1 MYYLVH
7 MSVNDKTTALKVVEV
22 AMEIAFPPDFLER
35 IRKRHGARP
44 TRDAAMSTS
53 VGGIGP
59 LLRDRIVAQAEEGL
73 DVIGVTFLYE
83 NTWIQSWFDW
93 GQLHLEKRQ
102 VASYLRELLKDSG
115 ITLNVPMFDETV
127 VEAKVFQLDFGKA
140 RVYFIDAPPITHVVY
155 PSDEDAP
162 HKTAKPAAWAED
174 LRYRQNWLIGRGT
187 LYLLKALNFTADMVV
202 LSETPTLFAHPKIA
216 RDDLQNDAFFSST
229 RFIFN
234 DHTPME
240 YAHPV
245 WSKEIQKRLQLD
257 SSSYPAI
264 PGVKTKEDVDV
275 TRLLIALCDGVFGVS
290 EKHGRVMRAMPSL
303 KDLSEKIEFITNGV
317 SETFWQAPEYKD
329 VSRLSDEALLKS
341 LDHHK
346 ENLLDWVWRSYG
358 LWHTWKDQV
367 KGMGVVLW
375 TRRITGYKRLD
386 MLHALCKDP
395 LKKAFIESNIVLL
408 IGGRIHQHDD
418 QAQAMVYTLLDL
430 ISQDR
435 VLQERMVLLDNFNV
449 WMAPRLFYGSDAC
462 VMLADDGREAAA
474 TGFMKAQ
481 LNGDLVIAT
490 SDGAVPESVVFQ
502 GHEKQGEIA
511 NGFEVP
517 YVDGHPTPEGLL
529 KAFKA
534 LRQTLENPH
543 QHAAMKRSALAARAQ
558 VSIGRTI
565 KDTQDFYQRILVK
578 SALPINPQS

>member
-1 MYYLVH
+1 
-7 MSVNDKTTALKVVEV
+7 MSEPEKIHPIKVVEV

-35 IRKRHGARP
+35 IRKRFGARP

-59 LLRDRIVAQAEEGL
+59 LLRDRLVAQAEEGI

-102 VASYLRELLKDSG
+102 VASYLRDLLKDSG
-115 ITLNVPMFDETV
+115 ITLSVPMFDDTV
-127 VEAKVFQLDFGKA
+127 VQAKVYQLDYGSA
-140 RVYFIDAPPITHVVY
+140 RVYFLDAPLITPVVY

-162 HKTAKPAAWAED
+162 PKIPNTGAWAED
-174 LRYRQNWLIGRGT
+174 LRFRQNWLIGRGA
-187 LYLLKALNFTADMVV
+187 LHLMKALNFAAQVVV

-216 RDDLQNDAFFSST
+216 KDDLQNDPFFSET

-245 WSKEIQKRLQLD
+245 WSKAVQTRLKLD
-257 SSSYPAI
+257 SSAYPPI
-264 PGVKTKEDVDV
+264 PGSKAKDDVDV

-303 KDLSEKIEFITNGV
+303 KDLADKIEYITNGV
-317 SETFWQAPEYKD
+317 AEQFWQAPELKKATT
-329 VSRLSDEALLKS
+329 LSDEALLKS
-341 LDHHK
+341 LDQRK
-346 ENLLDWVWRSYG
+346 EDLLDWVWRSYG

-386 MLHALCKDP
+386 MLHALCKEP
-395 LKKAFIESNIVLL
+395 LKKAFIDANIVLL

-418 QAQAMVYTLLDL
+418 QAQTMVYTLLDL
-430 ISQDR
+430 ISQDK

-449 WMAPRLFYGSDAC
+449 WMAPRLFHGCDAC

-490 SDGAVPESVVFQ
+490 SDGAVPESVIFQ
-502 GHEKQGEIA
+502 GREKEGQVA

-517 YVDGHPTPEGLL
+517 YVDGHPTSEGLL

-534 LRQTLENPH
+534 LNQTLQNPI
-543 QHAAMKRSALAARAQ
+543 QHAAMKRSAFGAQAQ
-558 VSIGRTI
+558 VSIYRTV
-565 KDTQDFYQRILVK
+565 KDTR
-578 SALPINPQS
+578 ALYERTLSKTSPTAAHAKD